1 MNEKDRHTTIPRRR
15 RDSGGEEK
23 RRDPFLPVR
32 NILNII
38 FMLLA
43 VVGVI
48 VYLTKHTDT
57 GIIIV
62 LVAMGFK
69 MIECILRFIK

>member
-1 MNEKDRHTTIPRRR
+1 M
-15 RDSGGEEK
+15 
-23 RRDPFLPVR
+23 
-32 NILNII
+32 NII